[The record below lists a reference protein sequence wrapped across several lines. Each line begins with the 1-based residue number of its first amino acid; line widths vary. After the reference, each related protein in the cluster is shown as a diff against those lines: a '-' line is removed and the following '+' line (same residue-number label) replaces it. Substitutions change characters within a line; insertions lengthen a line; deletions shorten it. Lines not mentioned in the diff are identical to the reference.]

1 MCIRITSHVI
11 YVICVQPLPELV
23 VVMAWVIQVW
33 KPWLMRMTCMLYDII
48 SHLVIE
54 AIYRLGDRERVS
66 ISCHTTSLLSVWL
79 CLAKFT
85 LENMT
90 DDVISNLTLVSHEPI
105 MRPESGWRNAFIY
118 VTGSGLIAND
128 AHPAAWVCL
137 CVYFSCG
144 QRRCFTI
151 KRGTHRQWGWYCASQ
166 AETGLIPSCC
176 YQGGEKPIC
185 GIYQH
190 EHAHKYSWTYA
201 GTHNHIILPVVKEK

>member
-1 MCIRITSHVI
+1 MTSFLI
-11 YVICVQPLPELV
+11 LSLEPSIDWE
-23 VVMAWVIQVW
+23 
-33 KPWLMRMTCMLYDII
+33 T
-48 SHLVIE
+48 
-54 AIYRLGDRERVS
+54 ERASALAVT
-66 ISCHTTSLLSVWL
+66 IHPCCQFDFVWL
-79 CLAKFT
+79 NLLLT
-85 LENMT
+85 IWLLN
-90 DDVISNLTLVSHEPI
+90 DVISNLTLVSHEPI

-118 VTGSGLIAND
+118 VTGSGLIVND

-151 KRGTHRQWGWYCASQ
+151 KRGTRRRWSWYCASQ

-190 EHAHKYSWTYA
+190 EQAHKYAWTYA
-201 GTHNHIILPVVKEK
+201 GPHTHIILPVVKEK